1 MAKDAAQSLPS
12 GATETLGCEG
22 DMKVLVVDDEDLVR
36 ELVREAM
43 AEQGYE
49 VFTASSGREAVTL
62 GREHE
67 FDLIFSDV
75 VMDGLNGFDVLK
87 AFRHELYSKAEI
99 VLMTGQASV
108 EAAIEAVQHGA
119 NDYICKPFSIGVL
132 QAIATAVEQRRYP
145 SKLIP
150 VEAPKGPQSELLG
163 NSPAMIEVVKT
174 AARVAVTDLPVM
186 IRGESGVG
194 KELIARLIHRRSPR
208 ADCQFVAVNCGALPD
223 TLLESELFGHTRGAF
238 TGADNAR
245 RGLFEEADGG
255 TLLLDEV
262 TETSPQFQVKLL
274 RVLQEGEFRPLGT
287 NTKKRVNVRVIAATN
302 REPQALVEQGLF
314 RQDLLYRLQGV
325 SIILP
330 PLRERCEDVRAMAL
344 AFLAQYSMGNR
355 RLSVTKDAML
365 ALERYHWPGN
375 VRELKH
381 LMQRL
386 AALSSGIIRLE
397 DLPSEIVSTP
407 RVASVMNEV
416 IPAGDLPTLE
426 QLESSYLLR
435 VLSAVGG
442 NKSRAA
448 QVMGVDRKTL
458 YRMIER
464 QANGNGKS
472 NDKKK
477 SHDTAAGS

>member
-1 MAKDAAQSLPS
+1 
-12 GATETLGCEG
+12 
-22 DMKVLVVDDEDLVR
+22 MKILVVDDEDAVR
-36 ELVREAM
+36 ELVKVAM
-43 AEQGYE
+43 LEQGYQ
-49 VFTASSGREAVTL
+49 VFGAASGNEALEL
-62 GREHE
+62 GSEQA
-67 FDLIFSDV
+67 FDLIFCDV
-75 VMDGLNGFDVLK
+75 VMEGLTGFQVLK
-87 AFRHELYSKAEI
+87 AFRGTLHSQAEF

-108 EAAIEAVQHGA
+108 EAALEAVQHGA

-132 QAIATAVEQRRYP
+132 QAIASAVEQRRFP
-145 SKLIP
+145 SKLVAI
-150 VEAPKGPQSELLG
+150 ESSRAPQQEILG

-186 IRGESGVG
+186 IRGESGTG
-194 KELIARLIHRRSPR
+194 KELIARLIHRKSPR
-208 ADCQFVAVNCGALPD
+208 AERPFVAVNCGALPD

-238 TGADNAR
+238 TGAENAR

-262 TETSPQFQVKLL
+262 TETSPAFQVKLL

-287 NTKKRVNVRVIAATN
+287 NSKKRVNVRVLSATN
-302 REPQALVEQGLF
+302 RDPQTMVDQGLF

-325 SIILP
+325 SIMVP
-330 PLRERCEDVRAMAL
+330 PLRDRRDDVRPMAL
-344 AFLAQYSMGNR
+344 AFLSQYSAAAR
-355 RLSVTKDAML
+355 RLAISKDALL
-365 ALERYHWPGN
+365 ALERYGWPGN

-386 AALSSGIIRLE
+386 AALSSGIIRIE
-397 DLPSEIVSTP
+397 DLPSEFVSTP

-416 IPAGDLPTLE
+416 IPEGDLPTLQ

-448 QVMGVDRKTL
+448 LVMGVDRKTL
-458 YRMIER
+458 YRMIDR
-464 QANGNGKS
+464 QVDRTPDSRKVS
-472 NDKKK
+472 
-477 SHDTAAGS
+477 